1 MRRLLFTLAATGLL
15 IVLAPAAA
23 LAQHH
28 HHHATHTTRAHRTRV
43 RRFGD
48 LTTQPTT
55 TTGSSDTAGTVQS
68 FSNGVLT
75 ILLNDNS
82 TVSGT
87 VTSDTRIECSASGQS
102 QTTHDDGDPGS
113 GTQTS
118 GDDNE
123 TSSAQT
129 QSTGDDD
136 QTSGTQDQGTG
147 TDDQGDDQGEDQGQ
161 SSSCSSADLTSGK
174 VVRAAELR
182 ISSGGNTWSKVELVS

>member
-28 HHHATHTTRAHRTRV
+28 HRHATHTTRAHHTRI

-55 TTGSSDTAGTVQS
+55 TTTGSSDTVGTVQS

-87 VTSDTRIECSASGQS
+87 VTSATGIECGASGQS
-102 QTTHDDGDPGS
+102 QTTHDDGDPSS

-118 GDDNE
+118 GSDNETSGTDNE
-123 TSSAQT
+123 TSST
-129 QSTGDDD
+129 DNETSSTESQSTGD
-136 QTSGTQDQGTG
+136 
-147 TDDQGDDQGEDQGQ
+147 DDQGEDQGQ

-174 VVRAAELR
+174 AVHAAELR